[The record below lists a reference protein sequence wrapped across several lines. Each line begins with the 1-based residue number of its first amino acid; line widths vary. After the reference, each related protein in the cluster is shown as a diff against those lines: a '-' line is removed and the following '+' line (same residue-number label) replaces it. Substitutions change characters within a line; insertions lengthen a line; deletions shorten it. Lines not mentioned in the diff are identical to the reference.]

1 MMKIF
6 ITQFTVGD
14 ITHSGPVIHAENFEQ
29 AEEEDTLFG
38 GTVVGILESVILEDG
53 EEEWKR
59 VLH

>member
-29 AEEEDTLFG
+29 SEEEASLFG

-53 EEEWKR
+53 EE
-59 VLH
+59 